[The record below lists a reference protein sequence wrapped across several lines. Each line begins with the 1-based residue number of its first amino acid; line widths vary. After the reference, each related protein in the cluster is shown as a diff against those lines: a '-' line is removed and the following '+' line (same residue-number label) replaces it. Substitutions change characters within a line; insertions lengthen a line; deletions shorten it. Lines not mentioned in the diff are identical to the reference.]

1 MLADIWQSIPD
12 IIKQAATS
20 PLGML
25 ALMIIVLAILVFF
38 FFKDVGTAVKLVIF
52 IILLVGVIVFAA
64 KVVYKA
70 NEVAGSH
77 TSESATPPM
86 HTRTIRLSPREW
98 LKR

>member
-38 FFKDVGTAVKLVIF
+38 FFKDVGTF
-52 IILLVGVIVFAA
+52 
-64 KVVYKA
+64 
-70 NEVAGSH
+70 S
-77 TSESATPPM
+77 
-86 HTRTIRLSPREW
+86 
-98 LKR
+98 